1 MLVDDIE
8 EVRRA
13 LQSVKGTMNVYVDFT
28 KSRLGVLPSDLF
40 KGLHVT
46 KVSFTN
52 CDLKGIGE
60 KGRSALEG
68 LEDVIEEFSVHFSFS
83 EDNELKFL
91 NVSTLRA
98 LEVLEI
104 EGNEMHEL
112 GNEWFANGPTN
123 LKTLFV
129 MTNFLERI
137 GDKAFASLTS
147 LTSLWLTNNKFK
159 VVKRSMFPSPAVNLR
174 SLDLTNNE
182 ISSLP
187 PEMFSNMPALKEVI
201 LAENFIQRIPETTW
215 SPVWERLRSLYL
227 ESNPLE
233 CDSHIQWTFKPRRP
247 LVLKAKCIAP
257 DHRKDMDLKRIIDDK
272 QMDYYD

>member
-1 MLVDDIE
+1 
-8 EVRRA
+8 
-13 LQSVKGTMNVYVDFT
+13 MNVYVDFT

-104 EGNEMHEL
+104 EGNEIHS
-112 GNEWFANGPTN
+112 T
-123 LKTLFV
+123 
-129 MTNFLERI
+129 
-137 GDKAFASLTS
+137 
-147 LTSLWLTNNKFK
+147 
-159 VVKRSMFPSPAVNLR
+159 
-174 SLDLTNNE
+174 
-182 ISSLP
+182 
-187 PEMFSNMPALKEVI
+187 
-201 LAENFIQRIPETTW
+201 
-215 SPVWERLRSLYL
+215 RLRMVREWSC
-227 ESNPLE
+227 EPQ
-233 CDSHIQWTFKPRRP
+233 DSVCHDE
-247 LVLKAKCIAP
+247 LS
-257 DHRKDMDLKRIIDDK
+257 
-272 QMDYYD
+272 